1 MRGARSIFIILA
13 VGDIVTAVAAA
24 AFLQWPWGVVIALVV
39 LAVTA
44 VLYRAFLRPLMRAE
58 AVLEHGEPAE
68 ATVLQMWDTGWTVN
82 ENPQVGLRLAVRPV
96 MGVPY
101 EVETKSVVSRL
112 VVGQLEPGAVVQ
124 VRYDPKDPQRVV
136 VLPDAGVRGAA
147 RGPAERLEALEEL
160 RLRRL
165 VTEEEYRRKRQEIL
179 DEV

>member
-1 MRGARSIFIILA
+1 MRGARGIYIILA
-13 VGDIVTAVAAA
+13 AGDVVAAVVAVA
-24 AFLQWPWGVVIALVV
+24 FLGWPRGVEIALAMC
-39 LAVTA
+39 AVTA
-44 VLYRAFLRPLMRAE
+44 VLYPTIFRPLMRAE
-58 AVLEHGEPAE
+58 SVLEQGEPGE
-68 ATVLQMWDTGWTVN
+68 ATVLEIWDTGWTVN
-82 ENPQVGLRLAVRPV
+82 DDPRVGLRLAVRPAA
-96 MGVPY
+96 GAPY
-101 EVETKSVVSRL
+101 EAKTKSVVSRL